1 MFPGTRSSHAWRALG
16 AWLVCLAWAETS
28 RDPTLVAAAGVTPPF
43 AACEPPVGQRWSYDN
58 LMCLRQVG
66 TTHGVRAEVVRRLR
80 AMGAGD
86 AEHPWPTLVLA
97 HVTLDQL
104 QRAPAIALYET
115 AAAGFTRSGEAEGEV
130 VARQNL
136 ANQFRLRGEVDIAA
150 GHVARA
156 VAAAEASKDPLIM
169 ARAGVIEAV
178 HSMAT
183 GGDIGRVHRVLIRA
197 DRLVP
202 PTAPIGLRRTILLN
216 LAQAS
221 LYLGYADAAI
231 DALERH
237 RALRAEDG
245 SAQNAAAV
253 EFNLLAARL
262 MLAER
267 RPLAGTRPQLVA
279 NAGAVLAEATAS
291 KEPLVEAR
299 AHRVLG
305 ELLAATEPE
314 RAALH
319 VQRCLDIEAAL
330 GFPRLRADCL
340 WSLSRLQSASDPR
353 LAEQSSERALSLLDE
368 ERDQTSLAY
377 AWQARLRLVWRTLPE
392 DRAIAQSR
400 EALDAIER
408 LRSSQAG
415 ESSRAGLFGNW
426 ARDYQWLTGQLLKA
440 RQPRLAEA
448 FEVGERLRSRV
459 LLERLARAGATS
471 SGADSPG
478 SSGQLLPR
486 IAETQRRLLSTP
498 LLEADRRTLLDQLRL
513 LELEQEELTEGRF
526 PALPESAIPFAS
538 LDAVQRTLDE
548 DEVMVW
554 FSMAPLKDVYDEFGG
569 GSWSVTITR
578 QAATVHRLTPGDDL
592 DAQVAGLLGLLRE
605 RSTAPNVWAPAAR
618 RLGET
623 LLGDALAQLSPTVT
637 RLIIVTDGALHRMPF
652 EALSLESGPMLGERF
667 DISVTPSAT
676 LWART
681 RASRASSSGLRVL
694 VLADPDVPRGSPDG
708 TVHLAALPGA
718 RREAHAIA
726 RIFDVPSHEVLEGAA
741 ASEQFVKQAALD
753 SFAVVHVAAHARADT
768 IFPERS
774 AVFLA
779 SGDTAE
785 DGWLQPAEI
794 AALDFRG
801 RLIVLSACDS
811 AEGSLLSGEGP
822 LSLARAFF
830 AAGARGVV
838 ATRWPL
844 RDDDAAF
851 MMEHFYEALGDGE
864 SVSAALR
871 RARHDAIEAG
881 LPAAAW
887 AGVAALGDGLQRP
900 VAPRPPRGAFPL
912 RVGAVLLV
920 LLVGAVLWL
929 RSRRP
934 RHQHEGNSSSRA
946 F

>member
-1 MFPGTRSSHAWRALG
+1 
-16 AWLVCLAWAETS
+16 
-28 RDPTLVAAAGVTPPF
+28 
-43 AACEPPVGQRWSYDN
+43 
-58 LMCLRQVG
+58 
-66 TTHGVRAEVVRRLR
+66 
-80 AMGAGD
+80 
-86 AEHPWPTLVLA
+86 
-97 HVTLDQL
+97 TLDQL
-104 QRAPAIALYET
+104 QRAQAIALYET
-115 AAAGFTRSGEAEGEV
+115 AAVGFARSGEAEGEI

-136 ANQFRLRGEVDIAA
+136 ANQFRLRGEIDIAA

-156 VAAAEASKDPLIM
+156 AAAAEASKDPLLI
-169 ARAGVIEAV
+169 ARGGVIEAV

-183 GGDIGRVHRVLIRA
+183 GGDIGRVYRVLVRA

-202 PTAPIGLRRTILLN
+202 PTAPIGLRRTILFN

-221 LYLGYADAAI
+221 LHLGYADTAI

-245 SAQNAAAV
+245 SAQNAATV

-267 RPLAGTRPQLVA
+267 RPLAGAHHRLVA
-279 NAGAVLAEATAS
+279 NAEAVLAEAKAS
-291 KEPLVEAR
+291 TGPMAEAY

-330 GFPRLRADCL
+330 GFPLLRAECL
-340 WSLSRLQSASDPR
+340 WWLSRVQSARDPI
-353 LAEQSSERALSLLDE
+353 LAEQSSERALSLLDK
-368 ERDQTSLAY
+368 ERDRTSLAY

-426 ARDYQWLTGQLLKA
+426 TRDYKWLTGQLLQA

-448 FEVGERLRSRV
+448 FEVGERLRARV
-459 LLERLARAGATS
+459 LLERLAQAGATS
-471 SGADSPG
+471 GGADG
-478 SSGQLLPR
+478 HRSSGQLQPR
-486 IAETQRRLLSTP
+486 IVETQRRLLSTP
-498 LLEADRRTLLDQLRL
+498 LAESERRILLDQLRL

-526 PALPESAIPFAS
+526 PALPVSAISFAS
-538 LDAVQRTLDE
+538 LEAVQQTLDE

-554 FSMAPLKDVYDEFGG
+554 FSMAPSKDVYDEFGG

-605 RSTAPNVWAPAAR
+605 RSTASNVWAPAAR

-623 LLGDALAQLSPTVT
+623 LFSDALAQLSPTVT
-637 RLIIVTDGALHRMPF
+637 RLVIVTDGALHRMPF
-652 EALSLESGPMLGERF
+652 EALSLGSGPMLGERF

-681 RASRASSSGLRVL
+681 RASRASSGVRVL

-708 TVHLAALPGA
+708 TMHLAALPGA

-726 RIFDVPSHEVLEGAA
+726 RIMNLRSNDVLQGPA
-741 ASEQFVKQAALD
+741 ASERFVKRAALEA
-753 SFAVVHVAAHARADT
+753 FAVVHVAAHARADT

-779 SGDTAE
+779 PGDTAE

-851 MMEHFYEALGDGE
+851 MMERFYDALSEGT

-871 RARHDAIEAG
+871 LARHDAIEAG

-887 AGVAALGDGLQRP
+887 AGVAVLGDGLQRP
-900 VAPRPPRGAFPL
+900 IAPRASRGLSPV
-912 RVGAVLLV
+912 RIGAVALV
-920 LLVGAVLWL
+920 LFVAAVVSLQS
-929 RSRRP
+929 RSRRHRP
-934 RHQHEGNSSSRA
+934 EGNLSSRS

>member
-1 MFPGTRSSHAWRALG
+1 MLFPGTRSSLAWRTLG
-16 AWLVCLAWAETS
+16 ASLVCLASAVIS
-28 RDPTLVAAAGVTPPF
+28 REPTLVAAAGVMPTF
-43 AACEPPVGQRWSYDN
+43 AACEPPAGQRWSYDN
-58 LMCLRQVG
+58 LMCLRQMG
-66 TTHGVRAEVVRRLR
+66 TTHDVRAEVVRRLR

-97 HVTLDQL
+97 HVMLDQL
-104 QRAPAIALYET
+104 QRSPAIALYEM
-115 AAAGFTRSGEAEGEV
+115 AAAGFARSGEAEGEV

-136 ANQFRLRGEVDIAA
+136 ANQFRLRGEIDIAA

-156 VAAAEASKDPLIM
+156 VAAAETSKDPLII
-169 ARAGVIEAV
+169 ARGGVIEAV

-183 GGDIGRVHRVLIRA
+183 GGDIGRVHRVLVRA

-216 LAQAS
+216 LAQAG

-262 MLAER
+262 MLAEQ
-267 RPLAGTRPQLVA
+267 RPLADARHRLVA
-279 NAGAVLAEATAS
+279 NAEAVLAEATAS
-291 KEPLVEAR
+291 REPLIEAH
-299 AHRVLG
+299 AHRVLT

-314 RAALH
+314 RAARH

-330 GFPRLRADCL
+330 GFPSLRADCL
-340 WSLSRLQSASDPR
+340 WSLSRLQSARDPS
-353 LAEQSSERALSLLDE
+353 LAEQSSEKALSLLDADHD
-368 ERDQTSLAY
+368 RTSLAY
-377 AWQARLRLVWRTLPE
+377 AWQARLRLSWRTLPE
-392 DRAIAQSR
+392 DQAIAQSR

-408 LRSSQAG
+408 LRSRQAG

-426 ARDYQWLTGQLLKA
+426 TRDYQWLTGQLLQA

-448 FEVGERLRSRV
+448 FEVGERLRARV

-471 SGADSPG
+471 GGADGPG
-478 SSGQLLPR
+478 SSGQLQPR
-486 IAETQRRLLSTP
+486 IAETQRRLIST
-498 LLEADRRTLLDQLRL
+498 LAESDRRVLLDQLRL

-526 PALPESAIPFAS
+526 PALPESVVSFAS
-538 LDAVQRTLDE
+538 LDTVQRTLDE

-554 FSMAPLKDVYDEFGG
+554 FSMAPSKDVYEEFGG

-578 QAATVHRLTPGDDL
+578 RTATVHRLAPGEDL

-605 RSTAPNVWAPAAR
+605 RGTAPNAWAPAAR
-618 RLGET
+618 RLGEA
-623 LLGDALAQLSPTVT
+623 LLGGALAQLPPTVT

-681 RASRASSSGLRVL
+681 RANRASSGVRVL

-708 TVHLAALPGA
+708 SVHLAALPGA

-726 RIFDVPSHEVLEGAA
+726 RILNLPSNDVLQGSA
-741 ASEQFVKQAALD
+741 ASERFLKRAALD
-753 SFAVVHVAAHARADT
+753 AFAVVHVAAHARADS

-779 SGDTAE
+779 PGDTAE
-785 DGWLQPAEI
+785 DGWLQPVEI
-794 AALDFRG
+794 AALDLRG

-811 AEGSLLSGEGP
+811 AEGSLLAGEGP

-830 AAGARGVV
+830 AAGARAVV
-838 ATRWPL
+838 AVRWPL

-851 MMEHFYEALGDGE
+851 MMERFYKALSEGA
-864 SVSAALR
+864 STSAALR
-871 RARHDAIEAG
+871 RARRDAIEAG

-887 AGVAALGDGLQRP
+887 AGVAALGDGLLHP
-900 VAPRPPRGAFPL
+900 VAPPASSLASPL
-912 RVGAVLLV
+912 RMGVPLV
-920 LLVGAVLWL
+920 PFVATALWL
-929 RSRRP
+929 RHRRR
-934 RHQHEGNSSSRA
+934 RHEREGNPSSGS

>member
-1 MFPGTRSSHAWRALG
+1 MFPRTRSTHARRALG
-16 AWLVCLAWAETS
+16 ASLVCLAWVMTS
-28 RDPTLVAAAGVTPPF
+28 REPTIVAAALVTPSF
-43 AACEPPVGQRWSYDN
+43 AACEPPPDQRWSYDN

-66 TTHGVRAEVVRRLR
+66 TTHRLRAEVVRRLR

-115 AAAGFTRSGEAEGEV
+115 AAAGFTRSGEAEGEI

-136 ANQFRLRGEVDIAA
+136 ANQFRLRGEIDIAA
-150 GHVARA
+150 RHVARA
-156 VAAAEASKDPLIM
+156 VVAAEASKDPLLI
-169 ARAGVIEAV
+169 ARGAVIEAV

-183 GGDIGRVHRVLIRA
+183 GGDIGRVRRVLARA

-202 PTAPIGLRRTILLN
+202 LTAPIGLRRTILLN
-216 LAQAS
+216 LANAN
-221 LYLGYADAAI
+221 LYLGYADSAI

-245 SAQNAAAV
+245 SAQNAATV
-253 EFNLLAARL
+253 EFNLFAARFIQ
-262 MLAER
+262 AEQ
-267 RPLAGTRPQLVA
+267 RPLAAARHRLLA
-279 NAGAVLAEATAS
+279 NAEAVLTEATAS
-291 KEPLVEAR
+291 KEPLVEAY

-319 VQRCLDIEAAL
+319 VQKCLDLEAAV
-330 GFPRLRADCL
+330 GSPRLRAVCL
-340 WSLSRLQSASDPR
+340 WSLARLQSAGDPR
-353 LAEQSSERALSLLDE
+353 LAEQSSEIALSLLDK
-368 ERDQTSLAY
+368 ERDRTSLAY
-377 AWQARLRLVWRTLPE
+377 AWQARMRLVWRTLPE
-392 DRAIAQSR
+392 DRAIAQSH

-408 LRSSQAG
+408 LRSRQAG

-426 ARDYQWLTGQLLKA
+426 ARDYQWLTGQLLQV
-440 RQPRLAEA
+440 RPPHVAEA

-459 LLERLARAGATS
+459 LLERLAQAGPAS
-471 SGADSPG
+471 GGADERG
-478 SSGQLLPR
+478 SSGQLRLR
-486 IAETQRRLLSTP
+486 IADTQRRLLSTP
-498 LLEADRRTLLDQLRL
+498 LAESERRTLLDQLRL

-538 LDAVQRTLDE
+538 LDAVQRSLDE

-554 FSMAPLKDVYDEFGG
+554 FSMAPSKDVYDEFGG

-592 DAQVAGLLGLLRE
+592 DAQVAGLVGLLRE
-605 RSTAPNVWAPAAR
+605 RSTTPNVWAPAAR
-618 RLGET
+618 RLGDT
-623 LLGDALAQLSPTVT
+623 LLGDALALLPPTLT

-676 LWART
+676 LWAQT
-681 RASRASSSGLRVL
+681 RASRASSGAGVL

-726 RIFDVPSHEVLEGAA
+726 SLLNLPSHDVLQGPA
-741 ASEQFVKQAALD
+741 ASERFVKRAPLEP
-753 SFAVVHVAAHARADT
+753 FAIVHVAAHARADT

-779 SGDTAE
+779 AGDAAE

-794 AALDFRG
+794 AALDLRG

-838 ATRWPL
+838 ATRWAL

-851 MMEHFYEALGDGE
+851 MMERFYEALGDGA

-887 AGVAALGDGLQRP
+887 AGVVALGDGLQRP
-900 VAPRPPRGAFPL
+900 VAPRATRVVSPL
-912 RVGAVLLV
+912 RTGVLVLV
-920 LLVGAVLWL
+920 LLVVAAA
-929 RSRRP
+929 
-934 RHQHEGNSSSRA
+934 SSRHLIRKA
-946 F
+946 R

>member
-1 MFPGTRSSHAWRALG
+1 MFQGNHSSHAWRALG
-16 AWLVCLAWAETS
+16 ASLVCLASVVTS
-28 RDPTLVAAAGVTPPF
+28 REPTLVVAAAGVMPPF
-43 AACEPPVGQRWSYDN
+43 ADCEPPAGQRWSYDN
-58 LMCLRQVG
+58 LMCLRQAG
-66 TTHGVRAEVVRRLR
+66 TTHDVREEVVGRLR

-86 AEHPWPTLVLA
+86 VEHPWPTLVLA

-104 QRAPAIALYET
+104 QRAPAIALYEA
-115 AAAGFTRSGEAEGEV
+115 AAAGFARSGEAEGEI

-136 ANQFRLRGEVDIAA
+136 ANQFRLRGEIEIAA

-156 VAAAEASKDPLIM
+156 AAAAEASKDPLLI

-183 GGDIGRVHRVLIRA
+183 GGDIGRAHRVLVRA

-202 PTAPIGLRRTILLN
+202 SSAPIGLRRTILFN

-221 LYLGYADAAI
+221 LHLGYAGAAI
-231 DALERH
+231 DALEHH

-245 SAQNAAAV
+245 SAQNAATV
-253 EFNLLAARL
+253 EVNLLAARL
-262 MLAER
+262 MLAEQ
-267 RPLAGTRPQLVA
+267 RPLAGARHRLVA
-279 NAGAVLAEATAS
+279 NAEAVLGEAAASTERMAEAY
-291 KEPLVEAR
+291 

-305 ELLAATEPE
+305 ELLAASEPE
-314 RAALH
+314 RAAFH

-330 GFPRLRADCL
+330 GYPRLRAECL
-340 WSLSRLQSASDPR
+340 WWLSRVQSSRDAR
-353 LAEQSSERALSLLDE
+353 LAEQSSERALSLLDK
-368 ERDQTSLAY
+368 ERDRTSLAY

-392 DRAIAQSR
+392 ERAIAQSR

-415 ESSRAGLFGNW
+415 ESSRAGLFSNW
-426 ARDYQWLTGQLLKA
+426 TRDYKWLTGQLLQA
-440 RQPRLAEA
+440 RQPRLMEA
-448 FEVGERLRSRV
+448 FEVGERLRARV

-471 SGADSPG
+471 GDAEGPVA
-478 SSGQLLPR
+478 SGQLQPR
-486 IAETQRRLLSTP
+486 IAETQRHLLSTP
-498 LLEADRRTLLDQLRL
+498 LAESERRTLLDQLRL
-513 LELEQEELTEGRF
+513 LEFEQEELTEGRF

-538 LDAVQRTLDE
+538 LDDVQRMLAD
-548 DEVMVW
+548 DEVMIW
-554 FSMAPLKDVYDEFGG
+554 FSIAPSIDVYDEFGG
-569 GSWSVTITR
+569 GSWSVTITP
-578 QAATVHRLTPGDDL
+578 QTATFHRLTPGDDL
-592 DAQVAGLLGLLRE
+592 DAQVAGLLGLLRQ

-623 LLGDALAQLSPTVT
+623 LLGDALAQLPQTVT
-637 RLIIVTDGALHRMPF
+637 RLIIVTDGPLHRMPF
-652 EALSLESGPMLGERF
+652 EALSLESGKMLGERF

-676 LWART
+676 LWAQT
-681 RASRASSSGLRVL
+681 RASRASSGAGVL

-708 TVHLAALPGA
+708 TVHLAPLPGA
-718 RREAHAIA
+718 RREAQEIA
-726 RIFDVPSHEVLEGAA
+726 SILNLRSNDVLQGPA
-741 ASEQFVKQAALD
+741 ASERFVKRAALKD
-753 SFAVVHVAAHARADT
+753 FAVVHVAAHARADT
-768 IFPERS
+768 TFPERS

-779 SGDTAE
+779 PGDTAE

-811 AEGSLLSGEGP
+811 AEGSLVSGEGP

-830 AAGARGVV
+830 AAGARTVV

-851 MMEHFYEALGDGE
+851 MMERFYEALSEGE

-871 RARHDAIEAG
+871 RARRDAIEAG

-887 AGVAALGDGLQRP
+887 AGVAVLGDGLLHP
-900 VAPRPPRGAFPL
+900 VAPRASRLSPL
-912 RVGAVLLV
+912 RVGVLL
-920 LLVGAVLWL
+920 LLFVATAWWL
-929 RSRRP
+929 KKQRK
-934 RHQHEGNSSSRA
+934 
-946 F
+946 